1 MPNPQDQ
8 AALTMAALSAAKPVG
23 ERQPDAG
30 WVGGPAE
37 TTAAV
42 HEHRP
47 VCLTRLRSYCG
58 HWMSAPASPGKPDYQ
73 HQLKTRSVSPLLDL
87 HLGEIPSAKLD
98 RSIPAWTLR
107 SIRP

>member
-23 ERQPDAG
+23 ERQPEAG

-47 VCLTRLRSYCG
+47 VCVRRLRSYFV
-58 HWMSAPASPGKPDYQ
+58 HWMSRATSPRKRDYQ
-73 HQLKTRSVSPLLDL
+73 HQLRPRFVSPLL
-87 HLGEIPSAKLD
+87 IS
-98 RSIPAWTLR
+98 T
-107 SIRP
+107 